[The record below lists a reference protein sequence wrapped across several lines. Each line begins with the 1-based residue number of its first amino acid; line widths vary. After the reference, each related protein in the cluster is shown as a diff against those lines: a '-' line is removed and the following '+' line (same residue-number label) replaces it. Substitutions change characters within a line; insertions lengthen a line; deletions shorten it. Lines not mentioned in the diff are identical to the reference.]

1 MVFLPKKKKKKS
13 GYSYIFR
20 SNFSLK
26 IYQSG
31 HPTVR
36 NGVAR
41 QVPNC
46 RRDLR
51 RMVHTPLLRIQS
63 AVAMKLSFSRTRRS
77 VGTPVSPMAWS
88 MQATH

>member
-1 MVFLPKKKKKKS
+1 M
-13 GYSYIFR
+13 
-20 SNFSLK
+20 
-26 IYQSG
+26 
-31 HPTVR
+31 
-36 NGVAR
+36 
-41 QVPNC
+41 PNC

-63 AVAMKLSFSRTRRS
+63 AVPMKLSFSRTRRS